1 MFITQ
6 QVGAENDRD
15 LVEMVLPH
23 AGKPFPNCTLRKQR
37 KALEDAGIATAEAG
51 ITRRPD
57 NVVEIKEANIA
68 SQLLR
73 LVDKLEELEDVQ
85 SVHHNAEID
94 EEILESLDA

>member
-1 MFITQ
+1 MD
-6 QVGAENDRD
+6 VVLDAGAEDIS
-15 LVEMVLPH
+15 VEDGIAEIWAPPETF
-23 AGKPFPNCTLRKQR
+23 ADIA